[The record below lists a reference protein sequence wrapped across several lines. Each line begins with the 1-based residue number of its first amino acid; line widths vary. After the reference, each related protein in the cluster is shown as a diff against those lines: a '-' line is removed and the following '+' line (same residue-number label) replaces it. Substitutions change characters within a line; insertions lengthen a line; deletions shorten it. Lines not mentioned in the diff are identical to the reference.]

1 MGAEVTIDK
10 HMTGIDEWLDISD
23 RLDGA
28 GYEEE
33 VLPHISAWKF
43 FNDELNPQEF
53 NSLPVGLDLQGLHQ
67 IISPHETYLV
77 IAIRNER

>member
-33 VLPHISAWKF
+33 VLSHISAWKF
-43 FNDELNPQEF
+43 FNDGLNPQEF
-53 NSLPVGLDLQGLHQ
+53 NSLPIALDLPNLHQ
-67 IISPHETYLV
+67 IISPH
-77 IAIRNER
+77 